1 MPLYECRCERC
12 DLTFEVLAPLSTR
25 TKARPCPECGR
36 SSRRVI
42 SAAILGLGGTRRDNA
57 GESARLSRNDVTKLT
72 LPPHER
78 LCWMD
83 DHSASRIAAY
93 RRGRGAEYDDT
104 VAAREELRAKRAE
117 PAAKAGHGNHSHS
130 PLADPAVF
138 ARRRDAAARKTKIA
152 ESKQIKPPQSSPT
165 PNA

>member
-12 DLTFEVLAPLSTR
+12 DMTFEVLAPLSTR
-25 TKARPCPECGR
+25 TKARPCPECGHSSQR
-36 SSRRVI
+36 VLSAATLARGGSSRLDAP
-42 SAAILGLGGTRRDNA
+42 S
-57 GESARLSRNDVTKLT
+57 ESPRSGDVTKLT

-104 VAAREELRAKRAE
+104 VAAREELQKKRAE
-117 PAAKAGHGNHSHS
+117 PPARAGHESHSHS

-138 ARRRDAAARKTKIA
+138 ARRREAAARKVKVA
-152 ESKQIKPPQSSPT
+152 ESKEIKPPHSSPT
-165 PNA
+165 PTA

>member
-12 DLTFEVLAPLSTR
+12 DLTFEVLAPLSAR

-36 SSRRVI
+36 SSQRVL
-42 SAAILGLGGTRRDNA
+42 SAATLARGGSSRA
-57 GESARLSRNDVTKLT
+57 GASGELARHSDVTKLT

-104 VAAREELRAKRAE
+104 VAARDELQKKRAE
-117 PAAKAGHGNHSHS
+117 PPAKAGHENHSHS

-138 ARRRDAAARKTKIA
+138 ARRREAAARKVKIA
-152 ESKQIKPPQSSPT
+152 ESKQIKPPPSSPT
-165 PNA
+165 SNA